1 MMKKLLA
8 SFSAWALFGVTVWAS
23 GFEMLQNVTTNNTI
37 FPIYDKGKLVAI
49 LFGEEVKNVGKMIEV
64 SGPMVD
70 IAKNSLDIN
79 LIKVGK
85 TDVYRLDSP
94 LEEVVKFWKQ
104 RILFSDGVAVSSFA
118 EVDQK
123 SRQAF
128 GTEDIYF
135 RSPALD
141 IDGKGYHVNY
151 KDSTCLIRSNVKIV
165 ARSGANDV
173 RKVLEN
179 NGKLPVEED
188 LVYAKSGQL
197 FLDLKKNYIELTDNV
212 EVRQPDGVIYCDK
225 MVIMLVSNKE
235 KKEDATFNMGG
246 SSAKISEIIC
256 SGNVRLVRNEK
267 AKKGGDLTNFFG
279 YLEEKSSSDI
289 EMIFCAAES
298 TDKQEMQFDSTIIGA
313 DKLKWDF
320 KQNLIV
326 FEGGVKLRDRTTA
339 LDCERVV
346 VGLAKNKKKT
356 VIKEIFCTDKVK
368 LSDKAT
374 TLFCDALKIEFKE
387 LNGSNELQRALG
399 IGNLKLINK
408 KDEVNES
415 VLTSE
420 YGYLYFLENR
430 AEFHNK
436 VKVVDKDIILDAEK
450 LLIFAKKIP
459 EGDKIIDPPKG
470 VAPDRIKINEELELD
485 RIEAHKN
492 VIVERV
498 NEDDDSEKAYG
509 EKGVYT
515 VADKKIVLTGTP
527 EKSPMITR
535 GKNTLKTRAN
545 GKVIVDLDEESAY
558 VEDGADLEIRDRGSL
573 K

>member
-8 SFSAWALFGVTVWAS
+8 SFGAWALFGVAVWAS

-256 SGNVRLVRNEK
+256 SGNVRMVRNEK

-279 YLEEKSSSDI
+279 YLEEKSSSNT

-298 TDKQEMQFDSTIIGA
+298 ADKQEMQFDSTTIGA

-326 FEGGVKLRDRTTA
+326 FEGGVKLRDRKTA

-387 LNGSNELQRALG
+387 LNGRNELQRALG

-408 KDEVNES
+408 KDEANES

-498 NEDDDSEKAYG
+498 NEGDDSEKAYG

>member
-8 SFSAWALFGVTVWAS
+8 SFGAWALFGVAVWAS

-85 TDVYRLDSP
+85 TDVYRLDSS

-256 SGNVRLVRNEK
+256 SGNVRMVRNEK
-267 AKKGGDLTNFFG
+267 AKKGGDLINFFG
-279 YLEEKSSSDI
+279 YLEEKSSSNT

-298 TDKQEMQFDSTIIGA
+298 ADKQEMQFDSTTIGA

-326 FEGGVKLRDRTTA
+326 FEGGVKLRDRKTA

-346 VGLAKNKKKT
+346 VGLAKHKKKT

-387 LNGSNELQRALG
+387 LNGRNELQRALG

-408 KDEVNES
+408 KDEANES

-498 NEDDDSEKAYG
+498 NEGDDSEKAYG